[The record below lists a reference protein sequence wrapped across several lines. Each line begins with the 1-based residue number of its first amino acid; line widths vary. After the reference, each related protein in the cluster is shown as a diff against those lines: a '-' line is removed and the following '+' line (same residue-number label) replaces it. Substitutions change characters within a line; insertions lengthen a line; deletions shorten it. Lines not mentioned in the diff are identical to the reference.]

1 MLDSTGRSADLTMVS
16 PVPRSSARCECP
28 HIDRSDQRCA
38 SRFSLGSIDS
48 MFHYCCGGFHGC
60 PVYHRINMELS
71 NADSSTPR
79 VATPRRHQAISVEG
93 IDILPAVG

>member
-1 MLDSTGRSADLTMVS
+1 
-16 PVPRSSARCECP
+16 
-28 HIDRSDQRCA
+28 
-38 SRFSLGSIDS
+38 